1 MESVFLYC
9 LIVEGLRD
17 KIWSRT
23 VRITL
28 TDKLFQDHFL
38 PLMCSNDVPIIFS
51 NIVFFSFSLS
61 LSSSSNVLFLI
72 KVLIVQYKCMYV
84 KLMSY

>member
-23 VRITL
+23 VRVTL
-28 TDKLFQDHFL
+28 TDKLFRDHFL
-38 PLMCSNDVPIIFS
+38 PLIGTDDVPIIFF
-51 NIVFFSFSLS
+51 NLNTYPFPPTFYF
-61 LSSSSNVLFLI
+61 
-72 KVLIVQYKCMYV
+72 
-84 KLMSY
+84 